1 MMPILRKFKQQMG
14 FLGIMIVIR
23 QGLLVYA
30 QYLNAETFN
39 FLLAKN
45 WNGFFGVILQITL
58 TWAIIIALDRYKVVY
73 EMKVAQDIG
82 IAIRMDIASHIVN
95 SSYATLKKDSHAKYL
110 SWLNNDIETIIN
122 NGFYKLL
129 DLFSGVMG
137 VLFAGYAM
145 VYYHWSLLV
154 LTLLGFLIILYVPKI
169 FDKSIY
175 QSG

>member
-58 TWAIIIALDRYKVVY
+58 TWVIIIALDRYKVVY

-95 SSYATLKKDSHAKYL
+95 SNYATL
-110 SWLNNDIETIIN
+110 ER
-122 NGFYKLL
+122 
-129 DLFSGVMG
+129 
-137 VLFAGYAM
+137 FACQI
-145 VYYHWSLLV
+145 SFLV
-154 LTLLGFLIILYVPKI
+154 E
-169 FDKSIY
+169 
-175 QSG
+175 